1 MEDINE
7 TREFKN
13 WTSLPFI
20 TKNNGYEISVYDQ
33 EMRGPI
39 FNDHQKIKKI
49 IFKKI
54 EEDNKKGK
62 RVSILLLNRIASI
75 KECKN
80 P

>member
-1 MEDINE
+1 MKQSNW
-7 TREFKN
+7 EFKN
-13 WTSLPFI
+13 CTSLPFI

-39 FNDHQKIKKI
+39 FNDHQKNKKI
-49 IFKKI
+49 IFKKM

>member
-1 MEDINE
+1 MKQENSKIGHL
-7 TREFKN
+7 FH
-13 WTSLPFI
+13 SSQ
-20 TKNNGYEISVYDQ
+20 KNNGHENSVYDQ
-33 EMRGPI
+33 EMRGPL

-49 IFKKI
+49 IFKKWR
-54 EEDNKKGK
+54 DNKKGK